1 MPNSPSLFDR
11 TRRCLLET
19 DPAAK
24 MAAVEMLY
32 RDWQAGAIEPDAA
45 PLQPLHE
52 PGRPARPVLVAPRE
66 LPRRKLTT
74 PAGHG
79 ALIHSLC
86 HIEFNA
92 INLAL
97 DAVCRFRALPR
108 DYYGDWL
115 KVAAEEAQHFGLLR
129 DHLLSLGYAY
139 GDFPAHDGL
148 WEAALDTAHDPLV
161 RMALVPRVLEA
172 RGLDVTPGIID
183 KLARVGDN
191 RAVEI
196 LHIIQRDEVGHVET
210 GSRWFRYLCE
220 QRGLEPET
228 TFREL
233 LSQYLRGSI
242 KGPLDREARLQ
253 AGFSEAELDY
263 LEGTG

>member
-1 MPNSPSLFDR
+1 MPDSASLFER
-11 TRRCLLET
+11 ARHCLLEA

-24 MAAVEMLY
+24 LAAVDRLY
-32 RDWQAGAIEPDAA
+32 RDWQTGMVEPDDAVL
-45 PLQPLHE
+45 PPVRE
-52 PGRPARPVLVAPRE
+52 PGRPARPALVAPRE
-66 LPRRKLTT
+66 LPRRKLST

-97 DAVCRFRALPR
+97 DAASRFRALPR
-108 DYYGDWL
+108 DYYSDWL
-115 KVAAEEAQHFGLLR
+115 KVAAEEAYHFGLLR
-129 DHLLSLGYAY
+129 DHLQSLGYAY

-148 WEAALDTAHDPLV
+148 WEAALDTAHDPMV

-183 KLARVGDN
+183 KLARVDDS

-196 LHIIQRDEVGHVET
+196 LHIIQRDEVGHVAI

-220 QRGLEPET
+220 QRGLDPET

-242 KGPLDREARLQ
+242 RGPLDREARRQ